1 MKIALTGARGFT
13 GTRLRA
19 LFPNHVI
26 IDRNDPPGVIMQKLH
41 GVKAVIN
48 LAGAPIIRRWT
59 RRYRKVLW
67 ESRVNTTARLVSA
80 MNSMEGECHLVSASA
95 TGIYPCNMACDESCS
110 HRADDFLGR
119 LAGAWEQEAV
129 KYRGKVSVMRFG
141 VVLGPEG
148 GALAKML
155 PLFRAG
161 LGGVIGNGQ
170 MITSW
175 IDIDDLTRAV
185 SFVIEK
191 GATGTFNA
199 VSPEPVTNADF
210 TRQLA
215 RVLRRPA
222 VLPVPLFLLRL
233 VYGEAASVLAG
244 SWEVYPA
251 RLLEAGFRFRYPEIA
266 ASLEHLL

>member
-1 MKIALTGARGFT
+1 MKIALTGARGFI
-13 GTRLRA
+13 GTRLRRF
-19 LFPNHVI
+19 FPRHVI
-26 IDRNDPPGVIMQKLH
+26 IDRNDAEEEIRHKLH
-41 GVKAVIN
+41 GVRAVVN
-48 LAGAPIIRRWT
+48 LAGAPIIRRWS
-59 RRYRKVLW
+59 RRYRRVLW
-67 ESRVNTTARLVSA
+67 DSRVNTTEWLVSV
-80 MNSMEGECHLVSASA
+80 MNSMEGEFHLVSVSA

-110 HRADDFLGR
+110 HKAHDFLGR
-119 LAGAWEQEAV
+119 LADAWEQEAL
-129 KYRGKVSVMRFG
+129 KYRGKVSIMRLG

-155 PLFRAG
+155 PVFRAG

-175 IDIDDLTRAV
+175 IDIDDLTRAI

-191 GATGTFNA
+191 GAAGIFNA
-199 VSPEPVTNADF
+199 VSPEPVTNAEF

-215 RVLRRPA
+215 HVLRRPA
-222 VLPVPLFLLRL
+222 VLPVPLFMLRL

-251 RLLEAGFRFRYPEIA
+251 RLLEAGFRFRYPDIVT
-266 ASLEHLL
+266 SLEHLL